1 MEKKNLEDTLLSRRN
16 FLAGAGAFA
25 AGGLLGRGTSL
36 ASSPSPTAGSAPP
49 LPWKWGE
56 IDPMEAGSLAYR
68 YYFDIG
74 S

>member
-1 MEKKNLEDTLLSRRN
+1 MGKIDIGEKLLSRRN
-16 FLAGAGAFA
+16 FLAGAGAFV
-25 AGGLLGRGTSL
+25 AGGVLGHGTSR
-36 ASSPSPTAGSAPP
+36 ASSPPPTAGSAPP
-49 LPWKWGE
+49 LPWKWVK